1 MIYTG
6 GNPLLA
12 SHANSFPA
20 WPAKVKFSW
29 STPSFLDV
37 PYRKLSID
45 AMSGLQ
51 GGQKMNG
58 PITVK

>member
-12 SHANSFPA
+12 SFANTFPA
-20 WPAKVKFSW
+20 WPAKVEFSW

-37 PYRKLSID
+37 P
-45 AMSGLQ
+45 
-51 GGQKMNG
+51 
-58 PITVK
+58 